1 MSWKPL
7 EDVLKTYGQDE
18 YIGIDQG
25 SRLEDVFQR
34 QRRKTSSSRRMFSG
48 MSEVF
53 DIIESA
59 YPLRNE
65 LRFKP
70 RNILTVR
77 YRIET
82 CCFSWLQNM
91 ELCAHWTKGE
101 YVSYQ
106 SVFAHRYC
114 YIFSLSVCLPACFA
128 SFFSVCFCFAFC
140 ILLSFSFNPVPTL
153 PQFQV
158 DLN

>member
-48 MSEVF
+48 MIEVF

-101 YVSYQ
+101 YISYQ
-106 SVFAHRYC
+106 SVFAHRSC
-114 YIFSLSVCLPACFA
+114 YIFFFICLSACL
-128 SFFSVCFCFAFC
+128 FCFFFFC
-140 ILLSFSFNPVPTL
+140 LFLFCLLHSSLFF
-153 PQFQV
+153 F
-158 DLN
+158 